1 MLEFNFLKNGAIVV
15 AIDINENTLEQL
27 SRELKDNNKKVIIK
41 KILYVKIA

>member
-1 MLEFNFLKNGAIVV
+1 MLRFNFLKNGATVV
-15 AIDINENTLEQL
+15 KVDINENTLYQL